1 MTDIVD
7 LIKTWA
13 EDLDAPVPPVIP
25 TEYAL
30 LAVNEIERLRTLV
43 SGKTYTLNDDLQ
55 WVSADYVPEDIDD
68 PTAHGKYIAQLNDIV
83 HTQVERIR
91 QIEDECQKLANYLM
105 HELVFVHERL
115 IEEVDIALIP
125 YLGNSTP
132 LE

>member
-1 MTDIVD
+1 MT
-7 LIKTWA
+7 T
-13 EDLDAPVPPVIP
+13 
-25 TEYAL
+25 
-30 LAVNEIERLRTLV
+30 
-43 SGKTYTLNDDLQ
+43 GKTYTLNDDLQ
-55 WVSADYVPEDIDD
+55 WVFVDYVPEDIDD

-91 QIEDECQKLANYLM
+91 QLEDECQKLANYLM